1 MGVCG
6 GWWGGLSQDIECEL
20 SASWQFTWNI
30 KPFLPCKQ
38 RKKEITSLSSAAVM
52 NVSKRIKFSAEP
64 LKAKVQH
71 SIVKSG
77 LNEQGIL
84 KGRKS
89 FESCI
94 FAYFYA
100 GFTFAAMKAEET
112 PNFPCK
118 QRLLSSAVNLCKQF
132 GSRSGPTECRS

>member
-1 MGVCG
+1 MEHQV
-6 GWWGGLSQDIECEL
+6 
-20 SASWQFTWNI
+20 
-30 KPFLPCKQ
+30 FLPCKQ
-38 RKKEITSLSSAAVM
+38 RRKEITSLSSAAVM

-94 FAYFYA
+94 FAFFYA
-100 GFTFAAMKAEET
+100 GFTSAAMKAEET
-112 PNFPCK
+112 PNFTCK

-132 GSRSGPTECRS
+132 GPRSGPTECRS

>member
-1 MGVCG
+1 MEHQV
-6 GWWGGLSQDIECEL
+6 L
-20 SASWQFTWNI
+20 
-30 KPFLPCKQ
+30 LPCKQ
-38 RKKEITSLSSAAVM
+38 RRKEITSLSSAAVM

-94 FAYFYA
+94 FAF
-100 GFTFAAMKAEET
+100 FLMLDL
-112 PNFPCK
+112 
-118 QRLLSSAVNLCKQF
+118 RLLL
-132 GSRSGPTECRS
+132 